1 MRSTRGNPIV
11 KPDQDDGKSGAVATS
26 ANASLLLGDKMWEEA
41 GDEANKK
48 SELVLED
55 DLNEK
60 YLQRAVSMFDWTTLG
75 GIETSACLLLL
86 YLFVFVTLLYKNFEV
101 SYFVEPS

>member
-1 MRSTRGNPIV
+1 MIGYYGENSLLKVKMRSTRGNPIV

-26 ANASLLLGDKMWEEA
+26 ANASLLLGDKLWEEA

-60 YLQRAVSMFDWTTLG
+60 ISTACRVHVRLDNPG
-75 GIETSACLLLL
+75 G
-86 YLFVFVTLLYKNFEV
+86 Y
-101 SYFVEPS
+101 